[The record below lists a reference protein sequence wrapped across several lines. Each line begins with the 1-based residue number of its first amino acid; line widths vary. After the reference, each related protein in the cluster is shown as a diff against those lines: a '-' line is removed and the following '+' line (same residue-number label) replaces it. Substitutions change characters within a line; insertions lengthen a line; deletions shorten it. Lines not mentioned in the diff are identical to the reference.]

1 MEGDAENRKDQVL
14 ERLNKRNKDRQ
25 NYLDVQSEQRSKES
39 VQNEG
44 VDYFSQT
51 FRQRTIDI
59 EQRLKDL
66 QCGDAPSPDLARNFA
81 DITLEIQDL
90 QRYLTASTMFLS
102 DFKIKSCQNILNTLT
117 AVSDETRQRLMPK
130 KKFGFSGKKTA
141 TKQKSSANKDIVDS
155 KLSKT
160 AEKLGS
166 NFSWTIENRN
176 NEHIVLDS
184 SQVNGQDITISNI
197 SHCLVELQGH
207 PGSVQVSKASHC
219 TLLCGPISRS
229 FFAEN
234 MDECTL
240 SIACQQLRLHSS
252 GAIRIYLH
260 VTCRAIIEDCKDIQ
274 IGEFNYDYSELEADY
289 LASGLNK
296 SQNNYT
302 DVADF
307 NWLSPDVHSP
317 NWSLIKDHPDP
328 NWNAWRRD
336 FIANNHNIGHK
347 QGDNVVKDTSII

>member
-1 MEGDAENRKDQVL
+1 MEGDSENRKDHVL

-25 NYLDVQSEQRSKES
+25 NYLDVKSEQRSKES

-44 VDYFSQT
+44 VDYFSST
-51 FRQRTIDI
+51 FTQRTLDI
-59 EQRLKDL
+59 EQGLKDI
-66 QCGDAPSPDLARNFA
+66 QCAEGPASDLARNFA
-81 DITLEIQDL
+81 DITMEIQDL

-102 DFKIKSCQNILNTLT
+102 DFKIKSCQNVLNTLT
-117 AVSDETRQRLMPK
+117 SVSDETRQRLMPK

-141 TKQKSSANKDIVDS
+141 AKQKPNANKDIVDAKPS
-155 KLSKT
+155 KIP
-160 AEKLGS
+160 EKLGS
-166 NFSWTIENRN
+166 NFSWTIENRK

-184 SQVNGQDITISNI
+184 SQVNGQDITISNV

-207 PGSVQVSKASHC
+207 PGSVQVSRASNC
-219 TLLCGPISRS
+219 TLLCGPIARS

-234 MDECTL
+234 LDECTL

-252 GAIRIYLH
+252 RGIRIYLH
-260 VTCRAIIEDCKDIQ
+260 VTCRAIIEDCKEIE
-274 IGEFNYDYSELEADY
+274 IGEFNYDYPELEADY

-307 NWLSPDVHSP
+307 NWLSPDVPSP
-317 NWSLIKDHPDP
+317 NWSLLKDHPDP
-328 NWNAWRRD
+328 NWNALRRD
-336 FIANNHNIGHK
+336 FIANSNNNNGHK
-347 QGDNVVKDTSII
+347 QDVKDISII

>member
-1 MEGDAENRKDQVL
+1 MEGDSENRKDQIL

-25 NYLDVQSEQRSKES
+25 NYLDVKSEQRSKES

-44 VDYFSQT
+44 VDYFSAT
-51 FRQRTIDI
+51 FTQRTIDI
-59 EQRLKDL
+59 ERRLKDL
-66 QCGDAPSPDLARNFA
+66 QCGEAPPTDLARHFA

-117 AVSDETRQRLMPK
+117 SVSDETRQRLLPK

-141 TKQKSSANKDIVDS
+141 AKQKPLANKDLVDAEIS
-155 KLSKT
+155 KAK
-160 AEKLGS
+160 ENLGS
-166 NFSWTIENRN
+166 SFSWTIANRKG
-176 NEHIVLDS
+176 EHIVLDS
-184 SQVNGQDITISNI
+184 RQVNGQDITISNV

-207 PGSVQVSKASHC
+207 PGSVQVSRASKC
-219 TLLCGPISRS
+219 TLLCGPIARS
-229 FFAEN
+229 FFAEHL
-234 MDECTL
+234 DDCTL
-240 SIACQQLRLHSS
+240 AVACQQLRLHSS
-252 GAIRIYLH
+252 HGIRIYLH
-260 VTCRAIIEDCKDIQ
+260 VTCRAIVEDCRAIE
-274 IGEFNYDYSELEADY
+274 IGEFNYDYAQLEADY

-307 NWLSPDVHSP
+307 NWLSPDAPSP
-317 NWSLIKDHPDP
+317 NWSLLKDHPDP

-336 FIANNHNIGHK
+336 FIANGENSSGHK
-347 QGDNVVKDTSII
+347 DDISII